1 MRYYYDYGDSKMTTR
16 SQPLERRSA
25 TRVIFAAAT
34 ALLFALMTASVAE
47 MQAKQPYDR
56 DKLLRVVQLNAL
68 PTSEVVQ
75 AIQQR
80 GVDFRMTSD
89 IESQFLQAGARP
101 EVIDAIRSNY
111 RGGSSPPPPNNPP
124 NNPSNNPRASA
135 NVPAGPPLAKN
146 EIITLLQS
154 GVATTRVEQFVEAR
168 GVNFSITPQIARE
181 IKEAG
186 GNNALIGAITAKA
199 SEPPPTAPSRPG
211 PARPAPAGP
220 DYDDLTDKAYAAM
233 QANNTNGAI
242 RLLQQ
247 AITFEPSRPQAYGL
261 LGFAQL
267 YGNND
272 VVAAE
277 RSMRAA
283 IEHGGGAPFRVF
295 HDHDKFF
302 NTFCKGSLFVTRTN
316 ITFKADDGNHTFEA
330 TRADIK
336 EAKINGFVGA
346 QYNAYH
352 LKVGA
357 GKGETYNFAPFNR
370 QKSEANL
377 VISLI
382 QSYQ

>member
-1 MRYYYDYGDSKMTTR
+1 MTTQ
-16 SQPLERRSA
+16 SKNLTCFSA
-25 TRVIFAAAT
+25 TRVIFAAA
-34 ALLFALMTASVAE
+34 AAIVFAMMTASVAE
-47 MQAKQPYDR
+47 MQAKQPYDK

-89 IESQFLQAGARP
+89 IESQFRGAGARP
-101 EVIDAIRSNY
+101 EVIDAIRGNY
-111 RGGSSPPPPNNPP
+111 RAGAGSPPPSNPP
-124 NNPSNNPRASA
+124 NNPSNNPSNNTRPPS

-154 GVATTRVEQFVEAR
+154 GVPTTRVEQFVEVR
-168 GVNFSITPQIARE
+168 GVSFSITPQIARE

-199 SEPPPTAPSRPG
+199 SEPPPSSPGRSGPASRPV
-211 PARPAPAGP
+211 PAGP
-220 DYDDLTDKAYAAM
+220 DYDDLTDKAVAAM
-233 QANNTNGAI
+233 QANNTYAAI
-242 RLLQQ
+242 RFLQQ
-247 AITFEPSRPQAYGL
+247 AVAVDSSKPQAYGL

-267 YGNND
+267 YGSKD
-272 VVAAE
+272 IMAAE

-283 IEHGGGAPFRVF
+283 IERGGGAPFRVY

-302 NTFCKGSLFVTRTN
+302 NTFCQGSLFVSKSN
-316 ITFKADDGNHTFEA
+316 VTFRADDGNHTFEA
-330 TRADIK
+330 TRQDIK
-336 EAKINGFVGA
+336 ETKLNGFVGA
-346 QYNAYH
+346 QYGAYH

-357 GKGETYNFAPFNR
+357 GKGETYNFAPFNK

>member
-1 MRYYYDYGDSKMTTR
+1 MTTQ
-16 SQPLERRSA
+16 SKNLTCYSA
-25 TRVIFAAAT
+25 NRVSFAAA
-34 ALLFALMTASVAE
+34 AAILFALLAMMTTSVVE
-47 MQAKQPYDR
+47 MQAKQPYDK

-68 PTSEVVQ
+68 PTTEVVQ

-89 IESQFLQAGARP
+89 VESQFRGAGARP
-101 EVIDAIRSNY
+101 EVVDAIRGNY
-111 RGGSSPPPPNNPP
+111 RASSPPPSNPPNNPP
-124 NNPSNNPRASA
+124 NNPRPSS

-154 GVATTRVEQFVEAR
+154 GVPTTRVEQFVEVR
-168 GVNFSITPQIARE
+168 GVSFSITPQIARE

-199 SEPPPTAPSRPG
+199 SEPPPSQPG
-211 PARPAPAGP
+211 PSHPTGRPVPAGP
-220 DYDDLTDKAYAAM
+220 DYDDLTDKALAAM
-233 QANNTNGAI
+233 QASNTNSAV

-247 AITFEPSRPQAYGL
+247 AIALDSSKPQAYGL

-267 YGNND
+267 YGNHD
-272 VVAAE
+272 ILAAE

-283 IEHGGGAPFRVF
+283 IEHGGGAPFRVY
-295 HDHDKFF
+295 HDHDKLF
-302 NTFCKGSLFVTRTN
+302 NSFCQGSLFVSKSGV
-316 ITFKADDGNHTFEA
+316 TFRADDGNHTFEA
-330 TRADIK
+330 SRADIK

-346 QYNAYH
+346 QYGAYH

-370 QKSEANL
+370 QKSEATL

>member
-1 MRYYYDYGDSKMTTR
+1 MTTQSKSVSFFPANR
-16 SQPLERRSA
+16 MMVA
-25 TRVIFAAAT
+25 IAASF
-34 ALLFALMTASVAE
+34 LFAMMTIGVAAG
-47 MQAKQPYDR
+47 QAKQPYDR

-80 GVDFRMTSD
+80 GVDFQMTSE
-89 IESQFLQAGARP
+89 IESQFRGAGARP

-111 RGGSSPPPPNNPP
+111 RAAPSNPPRNSSPPSTAPAT
-124 NNPSNNPRASA
+124 PRPSA

-146 EIITLLQS
+146 EIVTLLQS
-154 GVATTRVEQFVEAR
+154 GVPTARVEQFVEAR
-168 GVNFSITPQIARE
+168 GVSFSITPQIARE

-199 SEPPPTAPSRPG
+199 SEAPASPAGPSNSSR
-211 PARPAPAGP
+211 RPVPAGP
-220 DYDDLTDKAYAAM
+220 DYDDLTDKALAAM
-233 QANNTNGAI
+233 QANNTSMAV

-247 AITFEPSRPQAYGL
+247 AVNLDSSKPQAYGL

-267 YGNND
+267 YGNRD
-272 VVAAE
+272 ILAAE

-283 IEHGGGAPFRVF
+283 IERGGGAPFRVY

-302 NTFCKGSLFVTRTN
+302 NTFCQGSLFVSRTN
-316 ITFKADDGNHTFEA
+316 VTFKGDDGNHTFEA
-330 TRADIK
+330 TRSDIK

-346 QYNAYH
+346 QYGAYH

-357 GKGETYNFAPFNR
+357 GKGTTYNFAPATR
-370 QKSEANL
+370 QKSEATL
-377 VISLI
+377 TIGLI
-382 QSYQ
+382 DSYQ

>member
-1 MRYYYDYGDSKMTTR
+1 MTTQ
-16 SQPLERRSA
+16 SKNLTCYSA
-25 TRVIFAAAT
+25 DRVIFAAGST
-34 ALLFALMTASVAE
+34 ILFALFAMMTASVVE
-47 MQAKQPYDR
+47 MQAKQPYDK

-68 PTSEVVQ
+68 PTTEVVQ

-89 IESQFLQAGARP
+89 VESQFRGAGARP
-101 EVIDAIRSNY
+101 EVVDAIRGNY
-111 RGGSSPPPPNNPP
+111 RAGAGSPPPSNPPNNPP
-124 NNPSNNPRASA
+124 NNPRPSS

-154 GVATTRVEQFVEAR
+154 GVPTTKVEQFVEVR
-168 GVNFSITPQIARE
+168 GVSFSITPQIARE

-199 SEPPPTAPSRPG
+199 SEPPPSQPG
-211 PARPAPAGP
+211 PSHPTGRPVPAGP
-220 DYDDLTDKAYAAM
+220 DYDDLTDKALAAM
-233 QANNTNGAI
+233 QASNTNSAV

-247 AITFEPSRPQAYGL
+247 AIALDSSKPQAYGL

-267 YGNND
+267 YGNHD
-272 VVAAE
+272 ILAAE

-283 IEHGGGAPFRVF
+283 IEHGGGAPFRVY
-295 HDHDKFF
+295 HDHDKLF
-302 NTFCKGSLFVTRTN
+302 NSFCQGSLFVSKSGV
-316 ITFKADDGNHTFEA
+316 TFRADDGNHTFEA
-330 TRADIK
+330 SRADIK

-346 QYNAYH
+346 QYGAYH

-357 GKGETYNFAPFNR
+357 GKGETYNFAPHNK
-370 QKSEANL
+370 QKSEATL

>member
-1 MRYYYDYGDSKMTTR
+1 MTTQ
-16 SQPLERRSA
+16 SKNLTCYSA
-25 TRVIFAAAT
+25 NRVILAAAAT
-34 ALLFALMTASVAE
+34 ILFALFAMMTASVVE
-47 MQAKQPYDR
+47 LQAKQPYDK

-89 IESQFLQAGARP
+89 VESEFRGAGARP
-101 EVIDAIRSNY
+101 EVVDAIRGNY
-111 RGGSSPPPPNNPP
+111 RAGAGSPPSSNPPNNPP
-124 NNPSNNPRASA
+124 NNPRPSS

-154 GVATTRVEQFVEAR
+154 GVPTTKVEQFVEVR
-168 GVNFSITPQIARE
+168 GVSFSITPQIARE

-199 SEPPPTAPSRPG
+199 SEPPPSQPG
-211 PARPAPAGP
+211 PSHPTGRPVPAGP
-220 DYDDLTDKAYAAM
+220 DYDDLTDKALAAM
-233 QANNTNGAI
+233 QASNTNSAV

-247 AITFEPSRPQAYGL
+247 AIALDSSKPQAYGL

-267 YGNND
+267 YGNHD
-272 VVAAE
+272 ILAAE

-283 IEHGGGAPFRVF
+283 IEHGGGAPFRVY
-295 HDHDKFF
+295 HDHDKLF
-302 NTFCKGSLFVTRTN
+302 NSFCQGSLFVSKSGV
-316 ITFKADDGNHTFEA
+316 TFRADDGNHTFEA
-330 TRADIK
+330 SRADIK

-346 QYNAYH
+346 QYGAYH

-357 GKGETYNFAPFNR
+357 GKGETYNFAPHNR
-370 QKSEANL
+370 QKSEATL

>member
-1 MRYYYDYGDSKMTTR
+1 MTTQ
-16 SQPLERRSA
+16 SKNLTCFSA
-25 TRVIFAAAT
+25 TRVIFAAA
-34 ALLFALMTASVAE
+34 AGIVFAMMTASVAE
-47 MQAKQPYDR
+47 MQAKQPYDK

-89 IESQFLQAGARP
+89 IESQFRGAGARP
-101 EVIDAIRSNY
+101 EVIDAIRGNY
-111 RGGSSPPPPNNPP
+111 RAAASSPPPSNPP
-124 NNPSNNPRASA
+124 SNPSSNPRPSSS
-135 NVPAGPPLAKN
+135 VPAGPPLAKN

-154 GVATTRVEQFVEAR
+154 GVSTAKVEQFVEVR
-168 GVNFSITPQIARE
+168 GVSFSITPQIARE

-199 SEPPPTAPSRPG
+199 SEPPSPG
-211 PARPAPAGP
+211 PSGPVSRPAPAGP
-220 DYDDLTDKAYAAM
+220 DYDDLTDKAVAAM
-233 QANNTNGAI
+233 QANNTYGAI

-247 AITFEPSRPQAYGL
+247 AVSLDSSKPQAYGL

-267 YGNND
+267 YGSKD
-272 VVAAE
+272 FLAAE

-283 IEHGGGAPFRVF
+283 IERGGGAPFRVY

-302 NTFCKGSLFVTRTN
+302 NTFCQGSLFVSKSN
-316 ITFKADDGNHTFEA
+316 VTFRADDGNHTFEA
-330 TRADIK
+330 SRQDIK
-336 EAKINGFVGA
+336 EAKLNGFVGA
-346 QYNAYH
+346 QYGAYH

-357 GKGETYNFAPFNR
+357 GKGETYNFAPFNK

-377 VISLI
+377 VLSLI
-382 QSYQ
+382 NSYQ

>member
-1 MRYYYDYGDSKMTTR
+1 MTTQSKDLTCFSVSR
-16 SQPLERRSA
+16 A
-25 TRVIFAAAT
+25 VIAAGA
-34 ALLFALMTASVAE
+34 AILFAMMMTSVAQL
-47 MQAKQPYDR
+47 QAKQPYDR

-89 IESQFLQAGARP
+89 VESQFRGAGARP
-101 EVIDAIRSNY
+101 EVIDAIRGNY
-111 RGGSSPPPPNNPP
+111 RVAAGSPPPSSPPPNNPP
-124 NNPSNNPRASA
+124 NNPKTSSS
-135 NVPAGPPLAKN
+135 VPPGPPLAKN

-154 GVATTRVEQFVEAR
+154 GVPTTKVEQFVEVR
-168 GVNFSITPQIARE
+168 GVSFSITPQIARE

-199 SEPPPTAPSRPG
+199 SEPPPTSPSRPG
-211 PARPAPAGP
+211 PVSRPAPAGP
-220 DYDDLTDKAYAAM
+220 DYDDLTDKALAAM

-247 AITFEPSRPQAYGL
+247 AVALDSTKPQAFGL

-267 YGNND
+267 YGSHD
-272 VVAAE
+272 IAAAE

-283 IEHGGGAPFRVF
+283 IERGGGAPFRVY
-295 HDHDKFF
+295 HDHDGLF
-302 NTFCKGSLFVTRTN
+302 NSFCQGSLFVSRTN
-316 ITFKADDGNHTFEA
+316 VTYRADDGNHTFEA
-330 TRADIK
+330 SRADIK
-336 EAKINGFVGA
+336 EAKLNGFVGA
-346 QYNAYH
+346 QYGAFH

-357 GKGETYNFAPFNR
+357 GKGSTYNFAPYNK

-377 VISLI
+377 VVSLI
-382 QSYQ
+382 QSNQ